1 MASTTYS
8 VTLHH
13 LAPGATGAGLQHP
26 DEQISAAT
34 PDQLSNLLLSLE
46 ETAGKLTIY
55 EPSSPE
61 IRIKTD
67 REVYVVRTRY
77 RQLCFVG
84 RESLLRGE
92 PHSISFILGTVT
104 GVSTEPVKSLEPARP
119 YDRPPSATPT
129 AADGTA
135 SSAPWIKITV
145 LLALIVACLGTG
157 VWMLVKPPRG
167 VAPKFSYLTAA
178 ETTTLLS
185 RLAGEYRTGTNEG
198 DRRLII
204 GSDGTIRL
212 AKYGA
217 GRNIAEEIIRTVRGA
232 QQEGKPALATP
243 DPYLILVRD
252 PDAVALYGQTYRRI
266 QQ

>member
-1 MASTTYS
+1 MAATTYS
-8 VTLHH
+8 LTLHH
-13 LAPGATGAGLQHP
+13 LAPGATGAGLQYP
-26 DEQISAAT
+26 DEQIAAVT
-34 PDQLSNLLLSLE
+34 ADQLRNLLLSLE

-84 RESLLRGE
+84 REALLRGE
-92 PHSISFILGTVT
+92 QHSIAFIVGTVT
-104 GVSTEPVKSLEPARP
+104 GVAAEPIKSLEPARS
-119 YDRPPSATPT
+119 YERPPSAAPT
-129 AADGTA
+129 GADGTA
-135 SSAPWIKITV
+135 PAAPWLKIAV
-145 LLALIVACLGTG
+145 LLTLIVACLGTG
-157 VWMLVKPPRG
+157 TWMLVRPARG

-185 RLAGEYRTGTNEG
+185 RLSGEYRTGTSEG

-232 QQEGKPALATP
+232 TQDGKPALATP

-252 PDAVALYGQTYRRI
+252 PDGVSLYGQTFKRVV
-266 QQ
+266 Q